1 MRDCHR
7 IFGSHAA
14 HLRRRLLRYSLPHQ
28 RMRSLRCS
36 APPTIYTTWRPNLS
50 MSPLNGLL
58 SNVRTKEGPGESY
71 LPGPG
76 QRLLTGFGDRVA
88 QGDRG
93 HHTTS
98 IGD

>member
-7 IFGSHAA
+7 IFGPHAA
-14 HLRRRLLRYSLPHQ
+14 HLRCRRLRYSLPHQ

-36 APPTIYTTWRPNLS
+36 APPSICTTWRPNLS

-58 SNVRTKEGPGESY
+58 CNIRSEEGSRESY

-76 QRLLTGFGDRVA
+76 QRLFTGFRDSVAKGD
-88 QGDRG
+88 
-93 HHTTS
+93 
-98 IGD
+98 